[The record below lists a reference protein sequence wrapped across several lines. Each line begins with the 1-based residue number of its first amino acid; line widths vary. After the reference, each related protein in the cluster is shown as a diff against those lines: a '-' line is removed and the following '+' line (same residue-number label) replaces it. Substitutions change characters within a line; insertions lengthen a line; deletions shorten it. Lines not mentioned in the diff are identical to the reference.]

1 MKSGDFLTV
10 GFWSGFLYIYVQ
22 EATQGNSV
30 VGMGC
35 PKPSGGLG
43 IGMAL
48 CLLCRTVA
56 QV

>member
-1 MKSGDFLTV
+1 MKWGDFLKV